1 MSNDSMSSITLN
13 ATPTGIDFT
22 TVIASRDG
30 RNA

>member
-1 MSNDSMSSITLN
+1 MSNDSMSSITLR

-30 RNA
+30 MNA